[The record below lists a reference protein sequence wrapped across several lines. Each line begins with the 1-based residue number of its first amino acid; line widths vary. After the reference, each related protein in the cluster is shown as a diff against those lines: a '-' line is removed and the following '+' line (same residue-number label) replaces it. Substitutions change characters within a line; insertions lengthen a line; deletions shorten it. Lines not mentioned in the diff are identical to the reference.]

1 MRQFL
6 VRRFL
11 LSIVVLFGVSIMV
24 YGLVRAM
31 PSDYATNIAA
41 GNRQITAEMVEN
53 WRRLYGL
60 DVSVPEGYIRWI
72 SAVLQGDLGES
83 FIFKAPV
90 ASIIGQKMWVSFGMA
105 FTAFILELLIAIP
118 LGVFSATRQYS
129 KLDIGVTVF
138 AFIGISLPTF
148 FFSAVVQRIFA
159 IELRWLPLSGM
170 ITARADYTGFAHFL
184 DIAKHMVLPIMV
196 FVVTG
201 VGSLMRYTR
210 TNMLEVLNADYI
222 RTARAKGLSEHTVV
236 YKHAFRNTMIPIV
249 TIVGN
254 ALPGLFSGAIIT
266 EAIFSIDGIGNTAYN
281 ALKTGD
287 IPFIMAFYMFLAILT
302 LIGTMLSDVLYAV
315 VDPRVRLG

>member
-6 VRRFL
+6 IRRLL
-11 LSIVVLFGVSIMV
+11 LSLLVLFGVSIMI

-53 WRRLYGL
+53 WRRIYGL
-60 DVSVPEGYIRWI
+60 NDSPIEGYIKWI
-72 SAVLQGDLGES
+72 GQVFQGNLGES
-83 FIFKAPV
+83 FIFKEPV
-90 ASIIGQKMWVSFGMA
+90 TYIIGKKMWVSFWMA
-105 FTAFILELLIAIP
+105 FTAFVLELLIAVP
-118 LGVFSATRQYS
+118 LGILSATKQYS
-129 KLDIGVTVF
+129 KLDISVTVF

-148 FFSAVVQRIFA
+148 FFSAVLQRVFA
-159 IELRWLPLSGM
+159 MELRWLPLSGM
-170 ITARADYTGFAHFL
+170 ITARAEYTGFAHML
-184 DIAKHMVLPIMV
+184 DIAKHMILPIGV

-210 TNMLEVLNADYI
+210 TNMLEVLNSDYI
-222 RTARAKGLSEHTVV
+222 RTARAKGLSESSVI
-236 YKHAFRNTMIPIV
+236 YKHAFRNTLIPIV
-249 TIVGN
+249 TIIGN
-254 ALPGLFSGAIIT
+254 TLPTLFSGAIIT

-287 IPFIMAFYMFLAILT
+287 IPFIMAFYMFLAVLT
-302 LIGTMLSDVLYAV
+302 LVGTLLSDIMYAW

>member
-105 FTAFILELLIAIP
+105 LTAFILELLIAIP

-201 VGSLMRYTR
+201 IGSLMRYTR